1 MGRERLKH
9 ASNVEVLSDFIPRR
23 SNAPLEPR
31 NPRQRRFINAVR
43 NTPLTFGLGPA
54 GTGKTFL
61 SAALALEALGQDLV
75 DRIVITRPMVEAEE
89 NIGYLPGTA
98 EEKFAPYFTPFRE
111 ALEER
116 VGRGHVDALLKTR
129 RIEMAPLA
137 LMRGRS
143 FRNCFVVLD
152 EAQNTTPGQMKL
164 FLTRLGENVR
174 VIVNGDLSQT
184 DIQGNSGLADALE
197 RLRPRESRNVAF
209 VHFAASDVVRSELC
223 HEMVEA
229 YAA

>member
-1 MGRERLKH
+1 MGKPRFKDPAE
-9 ASNVEVLSDFIPRR
+9 VELLADYAVRG
-23 SNAPLEPR
+23 NNQPLEPR
-31 NPRQRRFINAVR
+31 NPRQRKFLNAVR

-61 SAALALEALGQDLV
+61 SAALALEALAAKTV

-89 NIGYLPGTA
+89 HIGFLPGSA
-98 EEKFAPYFTPFRE
+98 DEKFAPYFTPFRE

-116 VGRGHVDALLKTR
+116 VGSGHVQALLKTR

-143 FRNCFVVLD
+143 FKRCFVVLD
-152 EAQNTTPGQMKL
+152 EAQNTTVGQMRL
-164 FLTRLGENVR
+164 FLTRLGEDVK
-174 VIVNGDLSQT
+174 VIVNGDLDQI
-184 DIQGNSGLADALE
+184 DIKVPSGLKDAFA
-197 RLRPRESRNVAF
+197 RLRPRDSASVAF
-209 VHFAASDVVRSELC
+209 VHYGPQDVVRSALC
-223 HEMVEA
+223 QEMVEA